1 MLGSHSLVRMGQ
13 PVTWPGDRKRGRKGV
28 GRTKGR
34 QMPKLG
40 RKEREIKTRGRKE
53 EPENRK
59 KMLQEKEEGEKN
71 L

>member
-1 MLGSHSLVRMGQ
+1 
-13 PVTWPGDRKRGRKGV
+13 
-28 GRTKGR
+28 
-34 QMPKLG
+34 MPKLG

-71 L
+71 LKLGKENYFNEI